1 MFERSSKCK
10 SSSEK
15 IHILWS
21 RWTEA
26 QGGVEQFI
34 GENRE
39 SWAAKVETAH
49 VELRRGEE
57 LNCKL
62 NLMDASENAYAVFLF
77 AGSNVV
83 IKYNEF
89 LTEQGEFVE
98 AELLLEKILF
108 RTVSDWPH
116 VFTCIHRNRRQD
128 TEVCCSHLANGSREV
143 KWPDLSVHVWPTV
156 DKSSYT

>member
-1 MFERSSKCK
+1 MDRGP
-10 SSSEK
+10 
-15 IHILWS
+15 
-21 RWTEA
+21 
-26 QGGVEQFI
+26 GGVEQFI

-39 SWAAKVETAH
+39 SWAAKVETAY

-116 VFTCIHRNRRQD
+116 VFT
-128 TEVCCSHLANGSREV
+128 
-143 KWPDLSVHVWPTV
+143 
-156 DKSSYT
+156 